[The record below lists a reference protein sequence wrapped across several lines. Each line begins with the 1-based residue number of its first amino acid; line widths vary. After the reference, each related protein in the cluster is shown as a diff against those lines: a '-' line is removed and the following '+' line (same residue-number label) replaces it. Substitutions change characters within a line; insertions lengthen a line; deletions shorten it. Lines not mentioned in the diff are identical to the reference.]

1 MAADQA
7 PGRPAGNHADPAS
20 DYRYMGCEQW
30 REILSAQLD
39 GEATPDEERAA
50 DGHLETCTA
59 CQGWYSRA
67 ATVTRRA
74 RTQVVSA
81 LPDLTEAIL
90 SAAPP
95 PRRRAR
101 TPIAALRRQR
111 WFAAFAGRITAVTAL
126 RAALGLLGAV
136 QLVLGLAQVG
146 RAEVTQHV
154 HANGQHLW
162 HESAAWN
169 VAVGA
174 GFLFV
179 ALRRTRPS
187 GLLPMLSAFVATLV
201 LLSINDLVASQVA
214 VERLVSHG
222 FLVVGYLITVLL
234 ARSVR
239 QPGDPNDRQRPERS
253 RWRLRLDETDEP
265 ATLRLLPPYSAQA
278 HHPTQA
284 QAHHGPQQAS
294 RHAA

>member
-1 MAADQA
+1 M
-7 PGRPAGNHADPAS
+7 R
-20 DYRYMGCEQW
+20 CEQW

-39 GEATPDEERAA
+39 GEVTADEQRRV
-50 DGHLETCTA
+50 GVHLETCA
-59 CQGWYSRA
+59 GCQAWLDSA

-74 RTQVVSA
+74 RTQVVTS

-90 SAAPP
+90 AAAPP
-95 PRRRAR
+95 PRRHWR
-101 TPIAALRRQR
+101 TLAAAAIPRRR
-111 WFAAFAGRITAVTAL
+111 PTIIGRPALVNGL

-146 RAEVTQHV
+146 RAEVAAHV
-154 HANGQHLW
+154 HSTGQHLW

-179 ALRRTRPS
+179 ALRRTSPS
-187 GLLPMLSAFVATLV
+187 GLLPMLGAFVVTLV
-201 LLSINDLVASQVA
+201 LLSVNDLVASQVA

-234 ARSVR
+234 ARSSR
-239 QPGDPNDRQRPERS
+239 RPGDPSDRHQPERS
-253 RWRLRLDETDEP
+253 RWRLRLDEVDEP
-265 ATLRLLPPYSAQA
+265 APLRLLPYSAQA
-278 HHPTQA
+278 RH
-284 QAHHGPQQAS
+284 AHHGTVVA
-294 RHAA
+294 RHGATPGHDRDRRRVA

>member
-1 MAADQA
+1 ML
-7 PGRPAGNHADPAS
+7 RS

-39 GEATPDEERAA
+39 NEATPAEERAA
-50 DGHLETCTA
+50 GRHLETCVA
-59 CQGWYSRA
+59 CQGWLDRA

-81 LPDLTEAIL
+81 LPDLTDAIL
-90 SAAPP
+90 TAAPP
-95 PRRRAR
+95 PHR
-101 TPIAALRRQR
+101 TGRTRIAGLRRR
-111 WFAAFAGRITAVTAL
+111 WFAPLAGRITTVTTL

-136 QLVLGLAQVG
+136 QLVLGLAQIG
-146 RAEVTQHV
+146 RAEMAQHL

-201 LLSINDLVASQVA
+201 LLSVNDLVASQVA

-234 ARSVR
+234 ARSTR
-239 QPGDPNDRQRPERS
+239 QPGDPSDRQRPERS
-253 RWRLRLDETDEP
+253 GWRLRLDETDEP
-265 ATLRLLPPYSAQA
+265 AALRLLPPYSAQA
-278 HHPTQA
+278 N
-284 QAHHGPQQAS
+284 HGPQRTS
-294 RHAA
+294 RRAA

>member
-1 MAADQA
+1 
-7 PGRPAGNHADPAS
+7 
-20 DYRYMGCEQW
+20 MGCEQW

-39 GEATPDEERAA
+39 GEATPGEERAA
-50 DGHLETCTA
+50 SGHLDTCLS
-59 CQGWYSRA
+59 CRGWLDTA

-81 LPDLTEAIL
+81 LPDLTETIL
-90 SAAPP
+90 TAAPP
-95 PRRRAR
+95 PQRRWR
-101 TPIAALRRQR
+101 TPVAALRRQR
-111 WFAAFAGRITAVTAL
+111 WFASLAGRVTAVTGL

-136 QLVLGLAQVG
+136 QLVLGLAQIG
-146 RAEVTQHV
+146 RAEVAQHL
-154 HANGQHLW
+154 HATGQHLW

-201 LLSINDLVASQVA
+201 LLSVNDLVASQVA
-214 VERLVSHG
+214 VERLISHG

-234 ARSVR
+234 ARSMR
-239 QPGDPNDRQRPERS
+239 QPGDPSDRHRPERS

-265 ATLRLLPPYSAQA
+265 AALRLLPPYPAQA
-278 HHPTQA
+278 Q
-284 QAHHGPQQAS
+284 HGRQHTP
-294 RHAA
+294 RRAA